1 MKTNKYIYA
10 ILLVTIFIFAYF
22 NNAYIESTIIE
33 NIEFLENYYS
43 QNPIYFIVLF
53 FLSYILLTTLSLPV
67 ALLLGLLSGFIFL
80 NLTSSKSLP
89 DVLENASPS
98 VVNIW
103 SIKKWKAWQEK
114 SNLLGFKRYQQ
125 VVKTGFFPNGSGV
138 VFDSDGKIVTN
149 YHVIKEAYKNNQKL
163 IIELNNGE
171 INEAVI
177 LGFSEISDIAVI
189 QTINNSNLKPLK
201 IKKNIDN
208 LRVGEQVIAIGNPQG
223 LGKSFSMG
231 IVSAINRQF
240 KNVNG
245 SFIQTDASINPGN
258 SGGALID
265 REGNLIGIT
274 NLIET
279 TSGGSQ
285 GLNFAIPIDEVLRI
299 YEEIIN

>member
-1 MKTNKYIYA
+1 MNKKNVFSIS
-10 ILLVTIFIFAYF
+10 LWLV
-22 NNAYIESTIIE
+22 
-33 NIEFLENYYS
+33 
-43 QNPIYFIVLF
+43 
-53 FLSYILLTTLSLPV
+53 
-67 ALLLGLLSGFIFL
+67 LGLISGFVFL
-80 NLTSSKSLP
+80 NLTYQKSLP
-89 DVLENASPS
+89 DVLEAASPS

-114 SNLLGFKRYQQ
+114 SNLLGIKRYQQ
-125 VVKTGFFPNGSGV
+125 VIKPGFFPNGSGV
-138 VFDSDGKIVTN
+138 VLNKDGKIVTN
-149 YHVIKEAYKNNQKL
+149 FHVIKEAFKNQQRL

-171 INEAVI
+171 ISEAII
-177 LGFSEISDIAVI
+177 LGFSEDADIAVI
-189 QTINNSNLKPLK
+189 QTINNPNLKPIK
-201 IKKNIDN
+201 IKKNIDE

-265 REGNLIGIT
+265 RNGYLIGIT

-285 GLNFAIPIDEVLRI
+285 GLNFAIPVDEVLKI
-299 YEEIIN
+299 YDEIIN

>member
-1 MKTNKYIYA
+1 MNKKNGFSVS
-10 ILLVTIFIFAYF
+10 LWLV
-22 NNAYIESTIIE
+22 
-33 NIEFLENYYS
+33 
-43 QNPIYFIVLF
+43 
-53 FLSYILLTTLSLPV
+53 
-67 ALLLGLLSGFIFL
+67 LGLISGFVFL
-80 NLTSSKSLP
+80 NLTYQKSLP
-89 DVLENASPS
+89 DVLEAASPS

-114 SNLLGFKRYQQ
+114 SNLLGIKRYQQ
-125 VVKTGFFPNGSGV
+125 VIKTGFFPNGSGV
-138 VFDSDGKIVTN
+138 VLNKDGKIVTN
-149 YHVIKEAYKNNQKL
+149 FHVIKEAFKNQQRL

-171 INEAVI
+171 ISEAII
-177 LGFSEISDIAVI
+177 LGFSEDADIAVI
-189 QTINNSNLKPLK
+189 QTINNPNLKPIK
-201 IKKNIDN
+201 IKKNIDE

-265 REGNLIGIT
+265 RNGYLIGIT

-285 GLNFAIPIDEVLRI
+285 GLNFAIPVDEVLKI
-299 YEEIIN
+299 YDEIIN

>member
-1 MKTNKYIYA
+1 MNKKNVFSVS
-10 ILLVTIFIFAYF
+10 LWLV
-22 NNAYIESTIIE
+22 
-33 NIEFLENYYS
+33 
-43 QNPIYFIVLF
+43 
-53 FLSYILLTTLSLPV
+53 
-67 ALLLGLLSGFIFL
+67 LGLISGFVFL
-80 NLTSSKSLP
+80 NLTYQKSLP
-89 DVLENASPS
+89 DVLEAASPS

-114 SNLLGFKRYQQ
+114 SNLLGIKRYQQ
-125 VVKTGFFPNGSGV
+125 VIKTGFFPNGSGV
-138 VFDSDGKIVTN
+138 VLNKDGKIVTN
-149 YHVIKEAYKNNQKL
+149 FHVIKEAFKNQQRL

-171 INEAVI
+171 ISEAII
-177 LGFSEISDIAVI
+177 LGFSEDADIAVI
-189 QTINNSNLKPLK
+189 QTINNPNLKPIK
-201 IKKNIDN
+201 IKKNIDE

-265 REGNLIGIT
+265 RNGYLIGIT

-285 GLNFAIPIDEVLRI
+285 GLNFAIPVDEVLKI
-299 YEEIIN
+299 YDEIIN

>member
-1 MKTNKYIYA
+1 MNKK
-10 ILLVTIFIFAYF
+10 
-22 NNAYIESTIIE
+22 N
-33 NIEFLENYYS
+33 
-43 QNPIYFIVLF
+43 F
-53 FLSYILLTTLSLPV
+53 FSISLW
-67 ALLLGLLSGFIFL
+67 LILGLISGFVFL
-80 NLTSSKSLP
+80 NLTYQKSLP

-103 SIKKWKAWQEK
+103 SMKKWKAWQEK
-114 SNLLGFKRYQQ
+114 SNLLGIKRYQQ
-125 VVKTGFFPNGSGV
+125 VIKTGFFPNGSGV
-138 VFDSDGKIVTN
+138 VLNADGKIVTN
-149 YHVIKEAYKNNQKL
+149 FHVIKEAFKNQQRL

-171 INEAVI
+171 ISEAVI
-177 LGFSEISDIAVI
+177 LGFSEDADIAVI
-189 QTINNSNLKPLK
+189 QTINNPNLKPIK
-201 IKKNIDN
+201 IKKNIDE

-265 REGNLIGIT
+265 RNGYLIGIT

-285 GLNFAIPIDEVLRI
+285 GLNFAIPVDEVLKI
-299 YEEIIN
+299 YDEIIN

>member
-1 MKTNKYIYA
+1 MNKKNVFSIS
-10 ILLVTIFIFAYF
+10 LWLV
-22 NNAYIESTIIE
+22 
-33 NIEFLENYYS
+33 
-43 QNPIYFIVLF
+43 
-53 FLSYILLTTLSLPV
+53 
-67 ALLLGLLSGFIFL
+67 LGLISGFVFL
-80 NLTSSKSLP
+80 NLTYQKSLP
-89 DVLENASPS
+89 DVLEAASPS

-114 SNLLGFKRYQQ
+114 SNLLGIKRYQQ
-125 VVKTGFFPNGSGV
+125 VIKTGFFPNGSGV
-138 VFDSDGKIVTN
+138 VLNEDGKIVTN
-149 YHVIKEAYKNNQKL
+149 FHVIKEAFKNQQRL

-171 INEAVI
+171 ISEAII
-177 LGFSEISDIAVI
+177 LGFSEDADIAVI
-189 QTINNSNLKPLK
+189 QTINNPNLKPIK
-201 IKKNIDN
+201 IKKNIDE

-265 REGNLIGIT
+265 RNGYLIGIT

-285 GLNFAIPIDEVLRI
+285 GLNFAIPVDEVLKI
-299 YEEIIN
+299 YDEIIN

>member
-1 MKTNKYIYA
+1 MNKKNVFSIS
-10 ILLVTIFIFAYF
+10 LWLV
-22 NNAYIESTIIE
+22 
-33 NIEFLENYYS
+33 
-43 QNPIYFIVLF
+43 
-53 FLSYILLTTLSLPV
+53 
-67 ALLLGLLSGFIFL
+67 LGLISGFVFL
-80 NLTSSKSLP
+80 NLTYQKSLP
-89 DVLENASPS
+89 DVLEAASPS

-114 SNLLGFKRYQQ
+114 SNLLGIKRYQQ
-125 VVKTGFFPNGSGV
+125 VIKTGFFPNGSGV
-138 VFDSDGKIVTN
+138 VLNEDGKIVTN
-149 YHVIKEAYKNNQKL
+149 FHVIKEAFKNQQRL

-171 INEAVI
+171 ISEAII
-177 LGFSEISDIAVI
+177 LGFSEDADIAVI
-189 QTINNSNLKPLK
+189 QTINNPNLKPIK
-201 IKKNIDN
+201 IKKNIDE

-265 REGNLIGIT
+265 RNGYLIGIT

-285 GLNFAIPIDEVLRI
+285 GLNFAIPVDEAVSYTHLTLPTK
-299 YEEIIN
+299 

>member
-1 MKTNKYIYA
+1 MNKKNVFSIS
-10 ILLVTIFIFAYF
+10 LWLV
-22 NNAYIESTIIE
+22 
-33 NIEFLENYYS
+33 
-43 QNPIYFIVLF
+43 
-53 FLSYILLTTLSLPV
+53 
-67 ALLLGLLSGFIFL
+67 LGLISGFVFL
-80 NLTSSKSLP
+80 NLTYQKSLP
-89 DVLENASPS
+89 DVLEAASPS

-114 SNLLGFKRYQQ
+114 SNLLGIKRYQQ
-125 VVKTGFFPNGSGV
+125 VIKTGFFPNGSGV
-138 VFDSDGKIVTN
+138 VLNKDGKIVTN
-149 YHVIKEAYKNNQKL
+149 FHVIKEAFKNQQRL

-171 INEAVI
+171 ISEAII
-177 LGFSEISDIAVI
+177 LGFSEDADIAVI
-189 QTINNSNLKPLK
+189 QTINNPNLKPIK
-201 IKKNIDN
+201 IKKNIDE

-265 REGNLIGIT
+265 RNGYLIGIT

-285 GLNFAIPIDEVLRI
+285 GLNFAIPVDEVLKI
-299 YEEIIN
+299 YDEIIN

>member
-1 MKTNKYIYA
+1 MNKKNVFSIS
-10 ILLVTIFIFAYF
+10 LWLV
-22 NNAYIESTIIE
+22 
-33 NIEFLENYYS
+33 
-43 QNPIYFIVLF
+43 
-53 FLSYILLTTLSLPV
+53 
-67 ALLLGLLSGFIFL
+67 LGLISGFVFL
-80 NLTSSKSLP
+80 NLTYQKSLP
-89 DVLENASPS
+89 DVLEAASPS

-114 SNLLGFKRYQQ
+114 SNLLGIKRYQQ
-125 VVKTGFFPNGSGV
+125 VIKTGFFPNGSGV
-138 VFDSDGKIVTN
+138 VLNKDGKIVTN
-149 YHVIKEAYKNNQKL
+149 FHVIKEAYKNQQRL

-171 INEAVI
+171 ISEAII
-177 LGFSEISDIAVI
+177 LGFSEDADIAVI
-189 QTINNSNLKPLK
+189 QTINNPNLKPIK
-201 IKKNIDN
+201 IKKNIDE

-265 REGNLIGIT
+265 RNGYLIGIT

-285 GLNFAIPIDEVLRI
+285 GLNFAIPVDEVLKI
-299 YEEIIN
+299 YDEIIN

>member
-1 MKTNKYIYA
+1 MNKKNVFSIS
-10 ILLVTIFIFAYF
+10 LWLV
-22 NNAYIESTIIE
+22 
-33 NIEFLENYYS
+33 
-43 QNPIYFIVLF
+43 
-53 FLSYILLTTLSLPV
+53 
-67 ALLLGLLSGFIFL
+67 LGLISGFVFL
-80 NLTSSKSLP
+80 NLTYQKSLP
-89 DVLENASPS
+89 DVLEAASPS

-114 SNLLGFKRYQQ
+114 SNLLGIKRYQQ
-125 VVKTGFFPNGSGV
+125 VIKTGFFPNGSGV
-138 VFDSDGKIVTN
+138 VLNKDGKIVTN
-149 YHVIKEAYKNNQKL
+149 FHVIKEAFKNQQRL

-171 INEAVI
+171 ISEAVI
-177 LGFSEISDIAVI
+177 LGFSEDADIAVI
-189 QTINNSNLKPLK
+189 QTINNPNLKPIK
-201 IKKNIDN
+201 IKKNIDE

-265 REGNLIGIT
+265 RNGYLIGIT

-285 GLNFAIPIDEVLRI
+285 GLNFAIPVDEVLKI
-299 YEEIIN
+299 YDEIIN

>member
-1 MKTNKYIYA
+1 MNKKNVFSIS
-10 ILLVTIFIFAYF
+10 LWLV
-22 NNAYIESTIIE
+22 
-33 NIEFLENYYS
+33 
-43 QNPIYFIVLF
+43 
-53 FLSYILLTTLSLPV
+53 
-67 ALLLGLLSGFIFL
+67 LGLISGFVFL
-80 NLTSSKSLP
+80 NLTYQKSLP
-89 DVLENASPS
+89 DVLEAASPS

-114 SNLLGFKRYQQ
+114 SNLLGIKRYQQ
-125 VVKTGFFPNGSGV
+125 VIKTGFFPNGSGV
-138 VFDSDGKIVTN
+138 VLNKDGKIVTN
-149 YHVIKEAYKNNQKL
+149 FHVIKEAFKNQQRL

-171 INEAVI
+171 ISEAII
-177 LGFSEISDIAVI
+177 LGFSEDADIAVI
-189 QTINNSNLKPLK
+189 QTINNPNLKPIK
-201 IKKNIDN
+201 VKKNIDE

-265 REGNLIGIT
+265 RNGYLIGIT

-285 GLNFAIPIDEVLRI
+285 GLNFAIPVDEVLKI
-299 YEEIIN
+299 YDEIIN

>member
-1 MKTNKYIYA
+1 MNKKNVFSIS
-10 ILLVTIFIFAYF
+10 LWLV
-22 NNAYIESTIIE
+22 
-33 NIEFLENYYS
+33 
-43 QNPIYFIVLF
+43 
-53 FLSYILLTTLSLPV
+53 
-67 ALLLGLLSGFIFL
+67 LGLISGFVFL
-80 NLTSSKSLP
+80 NLTYQKSLP
-89 DVLENASPS
+89 DVLEAASPS

-114 SNLLGFKRYQQ
+114 SNLLGIKRYQQ
-125 VVKTGFFPNGSGV
+125 VIKTGFFPNGSGV
-138 VFDSDGKIVTN
+138 VLNKDGKIVTN
-149 YHVIKEAYKNNQKL
+149 FHVIKEAFKNQQRL

-171 INEAVI
+171 ISEAII
-177 LGFSEISDIAVI
+177 LGFSEDADIAVI
-189 QTINNSNLKPLK
+189 QTINNPNLKPIK
-201 IKKNIDN
+201 IKKNIDE

-265 REGNLIGIT
+265 RNGYLIGIT

-285 GLNFAIPIDEVLRI
+285 GLNFAIPVDEVLKI
-299 YEEIIN
+299 YNEIIN

>member
-1 MKTNKYIYA
+1 MNKKNVFSIS
-10 ILLVTIFIFAYF
+10 LWLV
-22 NNAYIESTIIE
+22 
-33 NIEFLENYYS
+33 
-43 QNPIYFIVLF
+43 
-53 FLSYILLTTLSLPV
+53 
-67 ALLLGLLSGFIFL
+67 LGLISGFVFL
-80 NLTSSKSLP
+80 NLTNQKSLP
-89 DVLENASPS
+89 DVLEAASPS

-114 SNLLGFKRYQQ
+114 SNLLGIKRYQQ
-125 VVKTGFFPNGSGV
+125 VIKTGFFPNGSGV
-138 VFDSDGKIVTN
+138 VLNKDGKIVTN
-149 YHVIKEAYKNNQKL
+149 FPVIKEAFKNQQRL

-171 INEAVI
+171 ISEAII
-177 LGFSEISDIAVI
+177 LGFSEDADIAVI
-189 QTINNSNLKPLK
+189 QTINNPNLKPIK
-201 IKKNIDN
+201 IKKNIDE

-265 REGNLIGIT
+265 RNGYLIGIT

-285 GLNFAIPIDEVLRI
+285 GLNFAIPVDEVLKI
-299 YEEIIN
+299 YDEIIN

>member
-1 MKTNKYIYA
+1 M
-10 ILLVTIFIFAYF
+10 V
-22 NNAYIESTIIE
+22 
-33 NIEFLENYYS
+33 
-43 QNPIYFIVLF
+43 
-53 FLSYILLTTLSLPV
+53 
-67 ALLLGLLSGFIFL
+67 LGLISGFVFL
-80 NLTSSKSLP
+80 NLTYQKSLP
-89 DVLENASPS
+89 DVLEAASPS

-114 SNLLGFKRYQQ
+114 SNLLGIKRYQQ
-125 VVKTGFFPNGSGV
+125 VIKTGFFPNGSGV
-138 VFDSDGKIVTN
+138 VLNEDGKIVTN
-149 YHVIKEAYKNNQKL
+149 FHVIKEAFKNQQRL

-171 INEAVI
+171 ISEAII
-177 LGFSEISDIAVI
+177 LGFSEDADIAVI
-189 QTINNSNLKPLK
+189 QTINNPNLKPIK
-201 IKKNIDN
+201 IKKNIDE
-208 LRVGEQVIAIGNPQG
+208 LRVGEQVISIGNPQG

-265 REGNLIGIT
+265 RNGYLIGIT

-285 GLNFAIPIDEVLRI
+285 GLNFAIPVDEVLKI
-299 YEEIIN
+299 YDEIIN

>member
-1 MKTNKYIYA
+1 M
-10 ILLVTIFIFAYF
+10 V
-22 NNAYIESTIIE
+22 
-33 NIEFLENYYS
+33 
-43 QNPIYFIVLF
+43 
-53 FLSYILLTTLSLPV
+53 
-67 ALLLGLLSGFIFL
+67 LGLISGFVFL
-80 NLTSSKSLP
+80 NLTYQKSLP
-89 DVLENASPS
+89 DVLEAASPS

-114 SNLLGFKRYQQ
+114 SNLLGIKRYQQ
-125 VVKTGFFPNGSGV
+125 VIKTGFFPNGSGV
-138 VFDSDGKIVTN
+138 VLNKDGKIVTN
-149 YHVIKEAYKNNQKL
+149 FHVIKEAFKNQQRL

-171 INEAVI
+171 ISEAVI
-177 LGFSEISDIAVI
+177 LGFSEDADIAVI
-189 QTINNSNLKPLK
+189 QTINNPNLKPIK
-201 IKKNIDN
+201 IKKNIDE

-265 REGNLIGIT
+265 RNGYLIGIT

-285 GLNFAIPIDEVLRI
+285 GLNFAIPVDEVLKI
-299 YEEIIN
+299 YDEIIN

>member
-1 MKTNKYIYA
+1 MNKK
-10 ILLVTIFIFAYF
+10 TIFSVSIW
-22 NNAYIESTIIE
+22 
-33 NIEFLENYYS
+33 
-43 QNPIYFIVLF
+43 
-53 FLSYILLTTLSLPV
+53 
-67 ALLLGLLSGFIFL
+67 LLLGLLSGFIFL